1 MTRLDDLLK
10 VLLSFEGIVRKQV
23 LPDILSRLRNESFQ
37 GNTPHS
43 LGEDSAAIGTTSD
56 EFVLLTTDAIVE
68 ELCVNHPYAAGFNAV
83 LACIMDIYAAGGTP
97 TSFAVAL
104 SYNKNDTGDEMLR
117 GLIDASNSFRVPI
130 VRGHTNPTS
139 QITYIVGSA
148 TGTVRKNNVLTAG
161 GARPGDALVLLY
173 DSHGERGRH
182 YRLGWDSVTG
192 RTSDEIHIRLSL
204 LNEIATEH
212 LVSACKDVSMAGL
225 VGTVGMMMEYSEVGG
240 ALDLDSVDR
249 GRPQQLSL
257 EDWLRMYVSLGF
269 LVAVP
274 PDNLERLNHTARA
287 HRMTAVQVGVTDH
300 LRSLRLRMSGEERV
314 MFDFSHGPVLTPSAP
329 SLR

>member
-23 LPDILSRLRNESFQ
+23 LPDILSRLRNESFR

-104 SYNKNDTGDEMLR
+104 SYNKNDIGDAMLH

-130 VRGHTNPTS
+130 VRGHTNPS
-139 QITYIVGSA
+139 SHITYIVGSA
-148 TGTVRKNNVLTAG
+148 TGTVGKNDVLTAG
-161 GARPGDALVLLY
+161 GAQPGDALVLLY
-173 DSHGERGRH
+173 DNQGNRGTH
-182 YRLGWDSVTG
+182 YMLGWDSVTG
-192 RTSDEIHIRLSL
+192 RTSDEIHTRLSL
-204 LNEIATEH
+204 LNEIATKH

-225 VGTVGMMMEYSEVGG
+225 TGTAGMMVEYSGVGG
-240 ALDLDSVDR
+240 TLDLDSVDR
-249 GRPQQLSL
+249 GRPQQISL

-274 PDNLERLNHTARA
+274 PENVDRLTHAARA
-287 HRMTAVQVGVTDH
+287 HRMTTAHVGTTDH
-300 LRSLRLRMSGEERV
+300 LRSLRLRLSGEERV
-314 MFDFSHGPVLTPSAP
+314 MFDFSRGPVLTPRDP
-329 SLR
+329 SLQ